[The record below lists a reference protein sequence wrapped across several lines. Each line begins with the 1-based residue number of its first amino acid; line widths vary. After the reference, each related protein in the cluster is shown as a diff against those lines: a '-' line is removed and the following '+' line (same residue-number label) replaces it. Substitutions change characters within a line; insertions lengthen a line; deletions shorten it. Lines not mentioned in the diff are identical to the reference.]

1 MVIPNHKNETLS
13 TLFAIK
19 TLFSQNSIST
29 DAVDNTSAAS
39 FFVLNIIYIGKST
52 FIHKYYSDY
61 LSIFD
66 TFACKYNDA
75 QHVTCC
81 AFVVIKFV
89 T

>member
-1 MVIPNHKNETLS
+1 M
-13 TLFAIK
+13 FGWY
-19 TLFSQNSIST
+19 QNC
-29 DAVDNTSAAS
+29 
-39 FFVLNIIYIGKST
+39 F
-52 FIHKYYSDY
+52 Y